1 MASKGKEVATGTSSS
16 GDKRKRGGG
25 ADEDNPGSGRKRRN
39 REVLQFFEDTAEV
52 DDDESDQS
60 DFDDDE
66 FDIELKVKKEPVKMQ
81 NISFIPKE
89 EAMDEEEFDKMMEE
103 RYKEGSSFV
112 TYAEDDFETKS
123 MERNIHFPS
132 SRDPTIWKVKCM
144 VGRERHSAF
153 CLMQKFADL
162 KSLGTKLQIISAFA
176 VDHVKGF
183 VYIEAD
189 KQCDITEACK
199 GLCSIYSTRVASVPK
214 NEVSHI
220 LSVRSK
226 SNVVSEGMW
235 ARIKNGKYK
244 GDLAQVVAVNDARK
258 RATVKLIPRIDL
270 QALAQKFGGGVS
282 MKNAATPA
290 PRLLSS
296 SELEEFR
303 PLVQYRRDRD
313 TGRMFEVLDGLMLK
327 DGYLY
332 KRVSVDSLSCW
343 GVMPSE
349 EELLKFQPS
358 ENNESD
364 NSEWL
369 KQIYGTPKKK
379 RVIGNG
385 KGSEKGES
393 SSGSGADSSF
403 ELYDL
408 VCFGRKDFGLIVGM
422 EKDDYYKILK
432 DGPEAPVVVTV
443 VRHELKNG
451 PSDMKFIAL
460 DHRMKTVS
468 INDTVRVLEGPLKDR
483 QGIAKQIYRGIIFMY
498 DENETENGGY
508 FCSKAQMCEK
518 IKLSFDASSEK
529 GGESG
534 PVGFE
539 DFPSSPKSPP
549 LSPKKPW
556 QTKENSREF
565 NRGDKDGMFSIGQTL
580 RIRVGPLKGYLCR
593 VLAIR
598 YSDVTVKLDS
608 QQKVL
613 TVKCE
618 HLSEVRG
625 KSSAMPVS
633 DDLGSSSL
641 KPFDLLG
648 TEGGSTGWTDGA
660 GTSADGDR
668 WNTGGATTESS
679 WPSFSSSG
687 LKLQSESNFANSSGS
702 ADNNTKEDASWERKA
717 SNQNSF
723 WGAAAADD
731 KAVANNGQV
740 HGWGNED
747 SWNKASTN
755 VGSSSGASVGWGK
768 ATLPSENPA
777 GASRDS
783 GDGWGQSKL
792 YDGNSTTDA
801 ATAWDKGKTVIG
813 NPTTSWGDIATK
825 KNQLDSLG
833 SSKDVVQSG
842 SWNSKSSSA
851 GDDHCNNATGWNQ
864 QKSQNKDN
872 WGSTAEALNKD
883 TVHDSWG
890 KRSRTGTDPWN
901 KDEKAQNKVDTW
913 GGTACGSW
921 AQPDLGNADEASG
934 WMKAKVDGAG
944 QTANWGNQKNQSED
958 ATGWTRGGS
967 CGQTQS
973 DNWNKSKTFGTDGGS
988 CNKQEGESA
997 WGKPDGGPSWNKQ
1010 DGSSWG
1016 KSEGVSSWSKQD
1028 GGSSGNQ
1035 DRFQEF
1041 GGWNKTFDGGRG
1053 SGGRRGGGRG
1063 GRGQFG
1069 RGRRPFGEDQ
1079 SSGWKKGGEGSNWTG
1094 DGTPSRNPSGWGND
1108 QVGGWVTSDVSE
1120 EGREGDQKKPNSS
1133 WGDNG
1138 AGWNKSK
1145 GAGKEIGENWD
1156 KWNCAKPSFEKK
1168 SSWGDEKGEC
1178 QGDDKSLDHNQSLG
1192 GQTEAPKW
1200 NASNSVGG
1208 NWTTDWNKG
1217 PAANEGPS
1225 QSWGGGSKSNTEKAS
1240 TGDATGWISG
1250 TCGVGTKQTDWGAP
1264 KCSKSSWDNKAGDVD
1279 NSQPSGWGSKS
1290 SWCGSKFSGQKSDE
1304 IGKASENKDQD
1315 GWNGGRA
1322 LSGGLAKGW
1331 GQSASLRSG
1340 SNDAGKNHDSDWA
1353 KNGGTSSGTGDS
1365 CGKDS
1370 SWGKRN
1376 WNSGSN
1382 DADGNQDSG
1391 WGKKNNF
1398 NSESSD
1404 VNQSSGY
1411 GKKSSWNCGSNDA
1424 DGNQDSSWGKKNNFK
1439 AESSDANQIS
1449 GCGKKSSWNSGS
1461 GDASWNSSGWGKK
1474 SSWNPGDSDVN
1485 RDSFV
1490 ASGEDQTENS
1500 SYGSG
1505 GGNSRGGFKGRGGS
1519 FDRGGLRGRG
1529 ERGGFGGRNGSDRG
1543 FGGRGRSNGG
1553 GFGCRGGSDR
1563 GGFGGRDRF
1572 DRGYGGRGG
1581 GRRDHSSWNEN
1592 NDSGDDKAF
1601 DWKNRT
1607 NNAGGGWK
1615 TSGGSSWNQGGADK
1629 SQLQS
1634 WNSQNDGSSNQS
1646 GGWGKGTSAV
1656 GESNDSRG
1664 KSSASSWGNKGD
1676 GDGND
1681 GGWKTSGDSWNQRG
1695 ADKAFD
1701 WKNGTNNDG
1710 KGWKTSGGSWNQGGA
1725 DNSQPRRLDSKNDE
1739 SSNQAGGWGKGTN
1752 AGGESNDSWGKS
1764 SASSWGNKGDGN
1776 DLGWKT
1782 SGGSWSQRGAD
1793 EGNGNQAGGWGKDTN
1808 AGGEPSDSGG
1818 KAPGSSWG
1826 NKGDG
1831 GSSKGGW

>member
-1 MASKGKEVATGTSSS
+1 MASKGKEVVTGKSSS
-16 GDKRKRGGG
+16 GSKRERGGG
-25 ADEDNPGSGRKRRN
+25 ADEDIPGSGRKRRN

-81 NISFIPKE
+81 NIPFIPKE

-112 TYAEDDFETKS
+112 TYAEDAFETKS
-123 MERNIHFPS
+123 MERNTHFPS
-132 SRDPTIWKVKCM
+132 ARDPTIWKVKCM

-189 KQCDITEACK
+189 KQCDINEACK
-199 GLCSIYSTRVASVPK
+199 GLCSIYSTRVAPVPK

-220 LSVRSK
+220 LFVRSK

-313 TGRMFEVLDGLMLK
+313 TGKMFEVLDGLMLK

-343 GVMPSE
+343 GVTPPE
-349 EELLKFQPS
+349 EELVKFQPS

-369 KQIYGTPKKK
+369 KQIYGSPKKK
-379 RVIGNG
+379 RIIGNG
-385 KGSEKGES
+385 KGADKGES
-393 SSGSGADSSF
+393 SSGSGAHNSF

-443 VRHELKNG
+443 GRHELKNG

-460 DHRMKTVS
+460 DHRTKTVS

-518 IKLSFDASSEK
+518 IKLSFDASGEK
-529 GGESG
+529 GVESG

-539 DFPSSPKSPP
+539 DFPSSPKSP

-580 RIRVGPLKGYLCR
+580 RIRIGPLKGYLCR

-625 KSSAMPVS
+625 KSSAMPAS
-633 DDLGSSSL
+633 DDLGSSSF

-660 GTSADGDR
+660 GTSADGDK
-668 WNTGGATTESS
+668 WNTGGAATESS

-702 ADNNTKEDASWERKA
+702 ADNNTKEGGASWERKIS
-717 SNQNSF
+717 SNQNSS

-731 KAVANNGQV
+731 KAVANNDQV

-747 SWNKASTN
+747 CWNKAATN
-755 VGSSSGASVGWGK
+755 IGSSSGATVGWGK

-792 YDGNSTTDA
+792 NVGNSTTDSA
-801 ATAWDKGKTVIG
+801 AGWEKGKTVIG

-825 KNQLDSLG
+825 KNQLDSWG
-833 SSKDVVQSG
+833 SRKDVAESG
-842 SWNSKSSSA
+842 SWNRKSSSA
-851 GDDHCNNATGWNQ
+851 GEDHWNNATGWNQ
-864 QKSQNKDN
+864 QKSQNKDT
-872 WGSTAEALNKD
+872 WGSTAEAQNKD
-883 TVHDSWG
+883 TVHEESWG
-890 KRSRTGTDPWN
+890 KRSSAGEDHWN
-901 KDEKAQNKVDTW
+901 KGAGWNQQKSQNKGDTW
-913 GGTACGSW
+913 GGTAVGSC
-921 AQPDLGNADEASG
+921 AQPDSGDADEVNG
-934 WMKAKVDGAG
+934 WMKAKVDGAS
-944 QTANWGNQKNQSED
+944 QIANWGNQKNHSED
-958 ATGWTRGGS
+958 ATGWTRDGS
-967 CGQTQS
+967 SGQTQS
-973 DNWNKSKTFGTDGGS
+973 DNWNKSQTFGADGGS

-997 WGKPDGGPSWNKQ
+997 WGKSDGGPSWNKQ

-1035 DRFQEF
+1035 DRLQEF

-1053 SGGRRGGGRG
+1053 SGGRRERGGGRG
-1063 GRGQFG
+1063 GRDQFG
-1069 RGRRPFGEDQ
+1069 RGKRPFGEDQ
-1079 SSGWKKGGEGSNWTG
+1079 SLGWNKGGEGSNWTG
-1094 DGTPSRNPSGWGND
+1094 DGAPSRNPSGWGND
-1108 QVGGWVTSDVSE
+1108 QVGDWVTSNAPE

-1133 WGDNG
+1133 WGDNE

-1156 KWNCAKPSFEKK
+1156 KWNCAKSSFEKK
-1168 SSWGDEKGEC
+1168 SSWGDDKGEC
-1178 QGDDKSLDHNQSLG
+1178 QGDDYNLDNQSLG

-1200 NASNSVGG
+1200 NASKSVDG

-1217 PAANEGPS
+1217 SAANEGSS
-1225 QSWGGGSKSNTEKAS
+1225 QSWGGGSKSNMVKAS
-1240 TGDATGWISG
+1240 IGENATGWISG

-1264 KCSKSSWDNKAGDVD
+1264 KCSKSSLANKAGAVD
-1279 NSQPSGWGSKS
+1279 NSQPSVWGSKS
-1290 SWCGSKFSGQKSDE
+1290 SWCGSKSSGQKSSCDQKSDE
-1304 IGKASENKDQD
+1304 IEKESEHKDQD
-1315 GWNGGRA
+1315 GWNGGQA
-1322 LSGGLAKGW
+1322 LDGELAKGW
-1331 GQSASLRSG
+1331 GQSASWGRG
-1340 SNDAGKNHDSDWA
+1340 STDTGKNHDSDWGN
-1353 KNGGTSSGTGDS
+1353 KGGSSSGSGDS
-1365 CGKDS
+1365 GRAGS
-1370 SWGKRN
+1370 TWGKRCN

-1382 DADGNQDSG
+1382 DADGNQGSG
-1391 WGKKNNF
+1391 WGKKNF
-1398 NSESSD
+1398 NSESGD
-1404 VNQSSGY
+1404 TNQSSGY
-1411 GKKSSWNCGSNDA
+1411 
-1424 DGNQDSSWGKKNNFK
+1424 
-1439 AESSDANQIS
+1439 
-1449 GCGKKSSWNSGS
+1449 GKKSSWNSGS
-1461 GDASWNSSGWGKK
+1461 GDASRDSCGWGEK
-1474 SSWNPGDSDVN
+1474 SSWKTGDSNVN
-1485 RDSFV
+1485 RGSFV
-1490 ASGEDQTENS
+1490 ASGEDQTDNS
-1500 SYGSG
+1500 GYREG
-1505 GGNSRGGFKGRGGS
+1505 GGSWRGGFRGRGGS
-1519 FDRGGLRGRG
+1519 FDRGGFRGRG
-1529 ERGGFGGRNGSDRG
+1529 ERGGFWGRNGSDRG
-1543 FGGRGRSNGG
+1543 GYGGRDR
-1553 GFGCRGGSDR
+1553 SDR
-1563 GGFGGRDRF
+1563 GGFGGRGGLDRGGFGGRGRF

-1581 GRRDHSSWNEN
+1581 GRRDHSGSWNEN
-1592 NDSGDDKAF
+1592 NDSGK
-1601 DWKNRT
+1601 
-1607 NNAGGGWK
+1607 
-1615 TSGGSSWNQGGADK
+1615 
-1629 SQLQS
+1629 
-1634 WNSQNDGSSNQS
+1634 
-1646 GGWGKGTSAV
+1646 
-1656 GESNDSRG
+1656 
-1664 KSSASSWGNKGD
+1664 
-1676 GDGND
+1676 
-1681 GGWKTSGDSWNQRG
+1681 
-1695 ADKAFD
+1695 DKAFD
-1701 WKNGTNNDG
+1701 WKNGINNDG
-1710 KGWKTSGGSWNQGGA
+1710 EGWKTSGGGSWNQGGA
-1725 DNSQPRRLDSKNDE
+1725 NKSQT
-1739 SSNQAGGWGKGTN
+1739 GGWGKGIN
-1752 AGGESNDSWGKS
+1752 AVGESNDSWGKS

-1776 DLGWKT
+1776 DGGGWNTSGGSWKLRGDDKADWKNGTNNVGEGWKT
-1782 SGGSWSQRGAD
+1782 SGGGSWNQGGADKSQPQRWDSRNDESSNEAGGWGKGTNAAGESNDSWGKLSGSSWENKGDDNNDGRGGSWSQSGAD
-1793 EGNGNQAGGWGKDTN
+1793 RSLLQSCTSEGTRSQAGGWGKDAN
-1808 AGGEPSDSGG
+1808 ADGERGDSWG
-1818 KAPGSSWG
+1818 KASGSSWE

>member
-199 GLCSIYSTRVASVPK
+199 GLCSIYSTRVAPVPK

-270 QALAQKFGGGVS
+270 QALAQKFGFCRFI
-282 MKNAATPA
+282 K
-290 PRLLSS
+290 LL
-296 SELEEFR
+296 
-303 PLVQYRRDRD
+303 
-313 TGRMFEVLDGLMLK
+313 GA
-327 DGYLY
+327 
-332 KRVSVDSLSCW
+332 
-343 GVMPSE
+343 MPSE

-702 ADNNTKEDASWERKA
+702 ADNNTKE
-717 SNQNSF
+717 
-723 WGAAAADD
+723 
-731 KAVANNGQV
+731 
-740 HGWGNED
+740 
-747 SWNKASTN
+747 
-755 VGSSSGASVGWGK
+755 GSRSGASVGWGK

-777 GASRDS
+777 VASRDS

-813 NPTTSWGDIATK
+813 NPTTSWGDIATE
-825 KNQLDSLG
+825 NQLDSLG

-851 GDDHCNNATGWNQ
+851 G
-864 QKSQNKDN
+864 
-872 WGSTAEALNKD
+872 
-883 TVHDSWG
+883 
-890 KRSRTGTDPWN
+890 
-901 KDEKAQNKVDTW
+901 
-913 GGTACGSW
+913 
-921 AQPDLGNADEASG
+921 
-934 WMKAKVDGAG
+934 
-944 QTANWGNQKNQSED
+944 QTANWGNQKNHSED

-973 DNWNKSKTFGTDGGS
+973 DNWNKSKTFGADGGS

-1035 DRFQEF
+1035 GFQEF
-1041 GGWNKTFDGGRG
+1041 GGWNKHLM
-1053 SGGRRGGGRG
+1053 
-1063 GRGQFG
+1063 
-1069 RGRRPFGEDQ
+1069 EVV
-1079 SSGWKKGGEGSNWTG
+1079 
-1094 DGTPSRNPSGWGND
+1094 D
-1108 QVGGWVTSDVSE
+1108 QVE
-1120 EGREGDQKKPNSS
+1120 EE
-1133 WGDNG
+1133 
-1138 AGWNKSK
+1138 
-1145 GAGKEIGENWD
+1145 E
-1156 KWNCAKPSFEKK
+1156 
-1168 SSWGDEKGEC
+1168 
-1178 QGDDKSLDHNQSLG
+1178 
-1192 GQTEAPKW
+1192 
-1200 NASNSVGG
+1200 V
-1208 NWTTDWNKG
+1208 
-1217 PAANEGPS
+1217 
-1225 QSWGGGSKSNTEKAS
+1225 
-1240 TGDATGWISG
+1240 
-1250 TCGVGTKQTDWGAP
+1250 
-1264 KCSKSSWDNKAGDVD
+1264 
-1279 NSQPSGWGSKS
+1279 
-1290 SWCGSKFSGQKSDE
+1290 
-1304 IGKASENKDQD
+1304 
-1315 GWNGGRA
+1315 
-1322 LSGGLAKGW
+1322 
-1331 GQSASLRSG
+1331 
-1340 SNDAGKNHDSDWA
+1340 
-1353 KNGGTSSGTGDS
+1353 
-1365 CGKDS
+1365 
-1370 SWGKRN
+1370 
-1376 WNSGSN
+1376 
-1382 DADGNQDSG
+1382 
-1391 WGKKNNF
+1391 
-1398 NSESSD
+1398 
-1404 VNQSSGY
+1404 
-1411 GKKSSWNCGSNDA
+1411 
-1424 DGNQDSSWGKKNNFK
+1424 
-1439 AESSDANQIS
+1439 
-1449 GCGKKSSWNSGS
+1449 
-1461 GDASWNSSGWGKK
+1461 
-1474 SSWNPGDSDVN
+1474 
-1485 RDSFV
+1485 
-1490 ASGEDQTENS
+1490 
-1500 SYGSG
+1500 
-1505 GGNSRGGFKGRGGS
+1505 
-1519 FDRGGLRGRG
+1519 
-1529 ERGGFGGRNGSDRG
+1529 
-1543 FGGRGRSNGG
+1543 
-1553 GFGCRGGSDR
+1553 
-1563 GGFGGRDRF
+1563 
-1572 DRGYGGRGG
+1572 
-1581 GRRDHSSWNEN
+1581 
-1592 NDSGDDKAF
+1592 
-1601 DWKNRT
+1601 
-1607 NNAGGGWK
+1607 
-1615 TSGGSSWNQGGADK
+1615 
-1629 SQLQS
+1629 
-1634 WNSQNDGSSNQS
+1634 
-1646 GGWGKGTSAV
+1646 V
-1656 GESNDSRG
+1656 GEVEVNLAEEEDHLEKISLQVGRKEVKEAIG
-1664 KSSASSWGNKGD
+1664 
-1676 GDGND
+1676 
-1681 GGWKTSGDSWNQRG
+1681 QVMEHL
-1695 ADKAFD
+1695 
-1701 WKNGTNNDG
+1701 
-1710 KGWKTSGGSWNQGGA
+1710 QGIHLVGVMIKLVVGLH
-1725 DNSQPRRLDSKNDE
+1725 RCL
-1739 SSNQAGGWGKGTN
+1739 
-1752 AGGESNDSWGKS
+1752 
-1764 SASSWGNKGDGN
+1764 
-1776 DLGWKT
+1776 
-1782 SGGSWSQRGAD
+1782 
-1793 EGNGNQAGGWGKDTN
+1793 
-1808 AGGEPSDSGG
+1808 
-1818 KAPGSSWG
+1818 
-1826 NKGDG
+1826 
-1831 GSSKGGW
+1831 